1 MKKYF
6 TCSILFLVY
15 CSVFSQISIDV
26 SDIAD
31 AGESFIVSTAN
42 PVGEYDLE
50 TTGEGAVWD
59 FSDLVSV
66 TKDTIDWVE
75 ASDTDPAYFLLW
87 FSSDVAENF
96 LNGFSTDSFSLE
108 DVYNF
113 YSRSSSRLEQTGI
126 AGTLSGI
133 PVPAGFSEPDVVYD
147 FPLEYETE
155 FSSEAE
161 FTFDVIFA
169 SFSETRERSSVVDG
183 WGTITT
189 PLGTYD
195 VLRLESTI
203 FTTDILEY
211 DGTEIPFTYTN
222 HEYKWLAKEMGV
234 PVLQINTSD
243 IGGFEA
249 ITTVTYQDTAVI
261 TGTTAPYYSEES
273 VSVFPNPVTEV
284 LHISVSAPSASEYY
298 FQITDAAG
306 NQKYL
311 SEKTQQRE
319 GSFMLSK
326 NICDENFSAGIYVLK
341 VFADDTLVAV
351 KKLII
356 LPQKK

>member
-1 MKKYF
+1 MKKYIICF
-6 TCSILFLVY
+6 VLFFVC
-15 CSVFSQISIDV
+15 CSVFSQISIV
-26 SDIAD
+26 AGDIAD

-50 TTGEGAVWD
+50 TTGAGISWD

-66 TKDTIDWVE
+66 TKDTIDWVD
-75 ASDTDPAYFLLW
+75 ATDTDPAYFLLW
-87 FSSDVAENF
+87 FSSNVAENF

-113 YSRSSSRLEQTGI
+113 YDRSSTSLEQTGI

-133 PVPAGFSEPDVVYD
+133 PVPAGFSEPDVVYE
-147 FPLEYETE
+147 FPLDYETE

-161 FTFDVIFA
+161 FTFDLIFA

-222 HEYKWLAKEMGV
+222 HEYKWLAKEMGI

-261 TGTTAPYYSEES
+261 SDVTSPYYNAES
-273 VSVFPNPVTEV
+273 ISVFPNPVTEV
-284 LHISVSAPSASEYY
+284 LHISVSAPFASDYY

-306 NQKYL
+306 NEKYL
-311 SEKTQQRE
+311 SEKTEQQK
-319 GSFMLSK
+319 GNFVLSK

-356 LPQKK
+356 LP